1 MSKQIRWLHKE
12 IGSWQAEQLISPQ
25 QAEQIRARYAVSATS
40 RSWDRLIFPSIGA
53 VVFGLGIILLFAYN
67 WADMHRYL
75 KLAIVFGSLLTAHGL
90 GYYLSSPQRPQRGLG
105 EGLHLLGTMLF
116 GAGIWLIAQ
125 IYHLDEHYPNAFLAW
140 GLGALAFAWV
150 LPSVAQGLLAVV
162 LLSLWSGMEIIDFRQ
177 VLHASWLLILL
188 GVLPLAWWLR
198 SPLLMFTS
206 LLSFSVLLVYN
217 LTVPFPEL
225 MIYLG
230 FSLAC
235 FYLALAKLAQST
247 GFPESATILNI
258 IGFAG
263 YLLILYLFSF
273 KLSGYYLA
281 QLHDA
286 HLLGWVNWIVPL
298 LMMFSAWLTVLL
310 GKNWSLLSRL
320 DRWQSCLIM
329 IVMLLVT
336 VHFFMPIQRHNDWI
350 YTLLFNLVYLSHCV
364 IFIIQGIQ
372 QVSWKQVSIGCVLMA
387 LLLFVRFTDLFGSL
401 LVRALMFVLLGIGL
415 FAVGYFYSRRKQ
427 QEIADA

>member
-12 IGSWQAEQLISPQ
+12 IGNWQAEQLISPQ
-25 QAEQIRARYAVSATS
+25 QAEQLRARYVISETS
-40 RSWDRLIFPSIGA
+40 RSWDLLIFPSIGA
-53 VVFGLGIILLFAYN
+53 VVFGLGVILFFAYN
-67 WADMHRYL
+67 WADMHQYL
-75 KLAIVFGSLLTAHGL
+75 KLAIVFGSLLTAHGS
-90 GYYLSSPQRPQRGLG
+90 GYYLSSPQRPQSGFG

-125 IYHLDEHYPNAFLAW
+125 IYHLDAHYPNAFLAW

-217 LTVPFPEL
+217 LTVHFPEL

-235 FYLALAKLAQST
+235 LYLALAKLAQST

-273 KLSGYYLA
+273 KLSGRYLA

-286 HLLGWVNWIVPL
+286 HLLSWVYWVVPL
-298 LMMFSAWLTVLL
+298 LLMFAAWLIVLF
-310 GKNWSLLSRL
+310 GKSWTLSNRL

-336 VHFFMPIQRHNDWI
+336 VHFFMSIPLHNDWI
-350 YTLLFNLVYLSHCV
+350 YALLLNLAYLSHCV

-372 QVSWKQVSIGCVLMA
+372 QVSWKRVGIGCVLMA
-387 LLLFVRFTDLFGSL
+387 SLLFVRFTDLFGSL

-427 QEIADA
+427 QEIANA